1 MKNLRTLCL
10 TVVLIAIP
18 EIAPAAPSMT
28 PMSLGGLEA
37 GVNFCKQVD
46 PKSAA
51 KYDELDKKYT
61 EGMTDKEIAE
71 ARAERDYKDTY
82 AQITD
87 VLKKIPAD
95 KAVETCR
102 GLLESPSN

>member
-1 MKNLRTLCL
+1 MKNLRTFCL
-10 TVVLIAIP
+10 TAVLIAIP
-18 EIAPAAPSMT
+18 QMAPAAPSMT

-37 GVNFCKQVD
+37 EVNFCKQVD

-51 KYDELDKKYT
+51 KYDELDKKFT

-71 ARAERDYKDTY
+71 ARADRDYKDTY
-82 AQITD
+82 AEITKL
-87 VLKKIPAD
+87 LKKTPAD

-102 GLLESPSN
+102 GLLENPSN

>member
-10 TVVLIAIP
+10 AAVLIAIP
-18 EIAPAAPSMT
+18 QMAPAAPSVT

-37 GVNFCKQVD
+37 EVNFCKQVD

-51 KYDELDKKYT
+51 KYDELDKKFT
-61 EGMTDKEIAE
+61 EGMSDKEIAE
-71 ARAERDYKDTY
+71 ARADRNYKDTY
-82 AQITD
+82 VEITKL
-87 VLKKIPAD
+87 LKKTPAD